1 VSATPEVE
9 LAWIDGR
16 FAIGRLPADAP
27 VVAVPGGAF
36 FSLTRTADELS
47 VVCVESEMPA
57 AARSEGPYA
66 LFRVVGSMD
75 LGLVGVIAAIT
86 RPLAAYGV
94 SVFTVA
100 TFDTDYLLVREG
112 DRARAQAAL
121 EAAGHRFV
129 DGGPGR
135 R

>member
-27 VVAVPGGAF
+27 AVVAAGGAF
-36 FSLTRTADELS
+36 FSLTRTADETS
-47 VVCVESEMPA
+47 IVCAEEAMPA

-66 LFRVVGSMD
+66 LFRVVGSME
-75 LGLVGVIAAIT
+75 LGLVGVVAAIT

-100 TFDTDYLLVREG
+100 TFDTDYVLVRES

-129 DGGPGR
+129 GEPDPGR
-135 R
+135 

>member
-1 VSATPEVE
+1 VSATPTVE

-27 VVAVPGGAF
+27 VVAAAGGAF
-36 FSLTRTADELS
+36 YSLTRTADELS
-47 VVCVESEMPA
+47 LVCDEHAMPA
-57 AARSEGPYA
+57 AAKREGPYA
-66 LFRVVGSMD
+66 LLRVVGSME
-75 LGLVGVIAAIT
+75 LGLVGVVAAIT

-100 TFDTDYLLVREG
+100 TFDTDYLLVRES

-129 DGGPGR
+129 GGGTAR

>member
-27 VVAVPGGAF
+27 VVATAGETF

-47 VVCVESEMPA
+47 IVCAEEAMPPA
-57 AARSEGPYA
+57 AKREGPYA
-66 LFRVVGSMD
+66 LFRVVGSME

-100 TFDTDYLLVREG
+100 TFDTDYVLVRES

-121 EAAGHRFV
+121 QAAGHRFV
-129 DGGPGR
+129 AATTSHR
-135 R
+135 